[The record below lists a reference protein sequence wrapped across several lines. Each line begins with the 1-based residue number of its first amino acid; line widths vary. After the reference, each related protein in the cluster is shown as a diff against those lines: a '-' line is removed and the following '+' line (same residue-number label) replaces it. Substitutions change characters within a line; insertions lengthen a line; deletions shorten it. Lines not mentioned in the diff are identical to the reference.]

1 MLIFLIKM
9 LFYINTKFPIYFIL
23 IKKIDKFYIINIF
36 NNNIIYL
43 LKFKKIK
50 QYLKIIRYYFY
61 ISYM

>member
-1 MLIFLIKM
+1 MIK
-9 LFYINTKFPIYFIL
+9 KFKI